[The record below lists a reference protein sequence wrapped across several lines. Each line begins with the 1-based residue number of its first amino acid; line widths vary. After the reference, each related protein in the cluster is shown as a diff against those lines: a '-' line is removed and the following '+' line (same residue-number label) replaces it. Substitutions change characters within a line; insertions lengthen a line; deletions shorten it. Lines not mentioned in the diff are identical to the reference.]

1 VITSSRIGIALLLAL
16 LVPAA
21 FTSAWAWLVHGG
33 PIENAVSNELADEV
47 RCRDTVTQHF
57 GKALRAASKHGI
69 ALQIDEAGFVRGP
82 FLGRPATQAEPPT
95 AGLAEATAKSALAS
109 GDKQRAAEFFA
120 HAYTQGQLT
129 AEGSLIYATLLRPE
143 ERSVAADVL
152 AAAEG
157 TFADTWCGSLP
168 FSLLLALHRVRY
180 DLDTEHHLDTA
191 LLTAQQVDAAA
202 IPAVLAELVDARPS
216 LSDDSRI
223 AMLRAA
229 ASAFLQLTTT
239 PATTYPLTLA
249 DGTVVLPHDAFPFA
263 LFDAVASVVALP
275 AQTVTALLSE
285 AAHYATEQHPDLTV
299 TLPNVHRDTWSVARL
314 TMPTS
319 TLLTYVART
328 CLALAIA
335 TLLLGNLLLWRL
347 SRRELALVR
356 MRRDFVDVV
365 SHELRTPLTALSL
378 KAEMLASGD
387 VPANR
392 QPHYLQ
398 TLNRDVHRLTDQ
410 VERILDFGRLER
422 GAALH
427 REIVPTRSV
436 LAKGLRA
443 GMPALRLVKQ
453 NVTVTAPRNL
463 PLLDGDVDVLARALR
478 NLLENAAKYAP
489 PGSTVALRAFT
500 DGSTVSV
507 EVADTGPGVA
517 HDERQAIFQPFVR
530 ASSAT
535 PGIQGSGLGLALV
548 SAAAKAHGGSIDVR
562 DREGG
567 GTVFTLQLPIAKESA
582 S

>member
-1 VITSSRIGIALLLAL
+1 
-16 LVPAA
+16 
-21 FTSAWAWLVHGG
+21 
-33 PIENAVSNELADEV
+33 
-47 RCRDTVTQHF
+47 
-57 GKALRAASKHGI
+57 
-69 ALQIDEAGFVRGP
+69 
-82 FLGRPATQAEPPT
+82 
-95 AGLAEATAKSALAS
+95 
-109 GDKQRAAEFFA
+109 
-120 HAYTQGQLT
+120 
-129 AEGSLIYATLLRPE
+129 
-143 ERSVAADVL
+143 
-152 AAAEG
+152 
-157 TFADTWCGSLP
+157 
-168 FSLLLALHRVRY
+168 
-180 DLDTEHHLDTA
+180 
-191 LLTAQQVDAAA
+191 
-202 IPAVLAELVDARPS
+202 
-216 LSDDSRI
+216 
-223 AMLRAA
+223 M
-229 ASAFLQLTTT
+229 
-239 PATTYPLTLA
+239 TLA

-263 LFDAVASVVALP
+263 LFEAVTSVVALP
-275 AQTVTALLSE
+275 TQTVTALLSE
-285 AAHYATEQHPDLTV
+285 AARHATEQHPDLTA

-392 QPHYLQ
+392 QPHYLK

-453 NVTVTAPRNL
+453 NVTVTVPRNL